1 MRAKHLD
8 IQEHKDLY
16 HAIFHQINTDL
27 TMDKREANWYFILKG
42 LFYVGLACG
51 SYFLIFTS
59 THPLLFVLNFIFFGF
74 IAVLLCF
81 NFAHDLSHH
90 SIFKRPFWDN
100 FFFECIYM
108 LVGAHPE
115 AWKKR
120 HINSHH
126 FAPNVAH
133 FDTDLAITGLI
144 RVLPSGKRSWYHK
157 YQHLYAPFAYM
168 SYSFY
173 WVFIKDFMVLKDFAP
188 KKPKQKLRYYGTFV
202 LVKAIYLSYMLLLP
216 LYFAPQDAWVVL
228 SAFIGM
234 HLVQSVYTLFTFFIT
249 HHVDNSNYPTASED
263 GLIDTSW
270 FMNQIKSSNDFY
282 PFSFIANF
290 IFGGVNNH
298 IAHHLFPHISHYHY
312 PKVNRILYDRLLKE
326 NIIPNQTT
334 YLGGIISHLK
344 LLKIRGVE
352 KELVPRVEAL

>member
-1 MRAKHLD
+1 
-8 IQEHKDLY
+8 
-16 HAIFHQINTDL
+16 
-27 TMDKREANWYFILKG
+27 
-42 LFYVGLACG
+42 
-51 SYFLIFTS
+51 
-59 THPLLFVLNFIFFGF
+59 VLFGF

-100 FFFECIYM
+100 LFFEFIYT

-126 FAPNVAH
+126 IAPNVAN

-144 RVLPSGKRSWYHK
+144 RVLPQGSRKWYHK
-157 YQHLYAPFAYM
+157 HQYIYAPFAYM

-173 WVFIKDFMVLKDFAP
+173 WVFIKDFIVLKQFAP
-188 KKPKQKLRYYGTFV
+188 KSKKQQLRCLLTFIV
-202 LVKAIYLSYMLLLP
+202 LKSFYLLYLLIFP
-216 LYFAPQDAWVVL
+216 MFYSHQSIWVVL
-228 SAFIGM
+228 TAFLAM
-234 HLVQSVYTLFTFFIT
+234 HMVQSLYTLFTFFIT
-249 HHVDNSNYPTASED
+249 HHVHGANYPTANKD
-263 GLIDTSW
+263 GLISTSW

-282 PFSFIANF
+282 PFSNVANF

-298 IAHHLFPHISHYHY
+298 VAHHLFPHISHYHY
-312 PKVNRILYDRLLKE
+312 PKLNRILYGALLE
-326 NIIPNQTT
+326 NNITPNQTT

-344 LLKIRGVE
+344 LLK
-352 KELVPRVEAL
+352 KEGYKLNNSLQHYVKYIKTYFTLTVKQ